1 MGAKF
6 SKSSK
11 GEKKWEDM
19 KVNGKSLPENFDKTS
34 TLPASFRRRDEEVV
48 MTGTLPR
55 NLNRNQSFSK
65 RFRKSCKNW
74 AAQRGLIDPCKA
86 DNQTETQSQVPTKP
100 SSVVLAQEECK
111 DKITDVAQELPE
123 VVITK
128 AQSLDMLVESNS
140 IPKTSSNDD
149 STKPEKEIVSE
160 GEALSNS
167 GKAEIVIEASS
178 QDTEASDVEPT
189 KDSAAIKTSESN
201 SEEIITNAENKN
213 VEIAEVKYDPKPLDE
228 TKEKEDKIDTND
240 VVKET
245 EPVVTKTNESE
256 TDKEEKVSIT
266 EEVKDPCNVPSIEKS
281 EIVETVTMH
290 EKVPTEEVAHEVN
303 EVIENTEKE
312 IELDTEKEN
321 FVELK
326 EVIDT
331 ESVPEA
337 ELQTEILTKEVEELN
352 AESEKTT
359 MESLETAAG
368 IVDEQ
373 KVEKEEILSTPE
385 IVKKDIENDTN
396 TSTLIQ
402 EQTTAEEVAT
412 ESVILE
418 EKVVNETEEACVIE
432 ANEKESETTE
442 EDNVQDNEIV
452 TSEEKIPDENIIEA
466 NIENDAQTEK
476 GEDEK
481 IPLPEVDQEECL
493 TVTNEDSFNAEKTSS
508 IESELKITNEI
519 ENTTPIPADEVPE
532 VAENIEVTDRNS
544 DNLVDKE
551 EASHDNGITD
561 DNKSQEVMEEGKNNL
576 NISEDN
582 CNEGDNHLEESCVEQ
597 EELGTADIS
606 TENIQGDGNEENSED
621 PLPSNTTS
629 DSPSE
634 TEVVSLEKT
643 ECKEQVSEEIKEEE
657 GVAIPNEAINS
668 SDGIWKCQWD
678 LPCLATKVDEEAVMT
693 MQAPEMTNEEL
704 TEKSENQQS
713 ELANEEELS
722 TMNEALDSSN
732 TDIEPTDVKIESV
745 TENESKE
752 EIQADLVAPCEPENE
767 KKTEAVN
774 DELDSTTKF
783 EAESNISLPELE
795 EVEMKTE
802 NLDMENAEPNSLES
816 LDDEKCSSEKAINNE
831 NKHVET
837 AMKDILTDIVDN
849 IASKSEMTSLENV
862 TDASAD
868 DLISEGG
875 SEGCVS
881 TDEGI
886 AASDDDDKDSCK
898 SDELK
903 KDNAKENATS
913 EIENLITEIDQHP

>member
-86 DNQTETQSQVPTKP
+86 VNQTETQSQVPTKP

-213 VEIAEVKYDPKPLDE
+213 VEIAEVKYDPIPLDE

-245 EPVVTKTNESE
+245 EPVVTKTNECE

-352 AESEKTT
+352 AESENTT

-412 ESVILE
+412 
-418 EKVVNETEEACVIE
+418 
-432 ANEKESETTE
+432 
-442 EDNVQDNEIV
+442 
-452 TSEEKIPDENIIEA
+452 
-466 NIENDAQTEK
+466 
-476 GEDEK
+476 
-481 IPLPEVDQEECL
+481 
-493 TVTNEDSFNAEKTSS
+493 
-508 IESELKITNEI
+508 
-519 ENTTPIPADEVPE
+519 
-532 VAENIEVTDRNS
+532 
-544 DNLVDKE
+544 
-551 EASHDNGITD
+551 
-561 DNKSQEVMEEGKNNL
+561 
-576 NISEDN
+576 
-582 CNEGDNHLEESCVEQ
+582 
-597 EELGTADIS
+597 
-606 TENIQGDGNEENSED
+606 
-621 PLPSNTTS
+621 
-629 DSPSE
+629 
-634 TEVVSLEKT
+634 
-643 ECKEQVSEEIKEEE
+643 
-657 GVAIPNEAINS
+657 
-668 SDGIWKCQWD
+668 
-678 LPCLATKVDEEAVMT
+678 
-693 MQAPEMTNEEL
+693 
-704 TEKSENQQS
+704 
-713 ELANEEELS
+713 
-722 TMNEALDSSN
+722 
-732 TDIEPTDVKIESV
+732 
-745 TENESKE
+745 
-752 EIQADLVAPCEPENE
+752 
-767 KKTEAVN
+767 
-774 DELDSTTKF
+774 
-783 EAESNISLPELE
+783 
-795 EVEMKTE
+795 
-802 NLDMENAEPNSLES
+802 
-816 LDDEKCSSEKAINNE
+816 
-831 NKHVET
+831 
-837 AMKDILTDIVDN
+837 
-849 IASKSEMTSLENV
+849 
-862 TDASAD
+862 
-868 DLISEGG
+868 
-875 SEGCVS
+875 
-881 TDEGI
+881 
-886 AASDDDDKDSCK
+886 
-898 SDELK
+898 
-903 KDNAKENATS
+903 
-913 EIENLITEIDQHP
+913 

>member
-11 GEKKWEDM
+11 GEKKWDDM

-140 IPKTSSNDD
+140 IPTPSSNDD
-149 STKPEKEIVSE
+149 STKPEEEIVSE
-160 GEALSNS
+160 ITALSNS

-178 QDTEASDVEPT
+178 QEIEGSDIEPT
-189 KDSAAIKTSESN
+189 KDSASTKTSESK
-201 SEEIITNAENKN
+201 SEEIINAANTN
-213 VEIAEVKYDPKPLDE
+213 VEIAEVKCESSPLNE
-228 TKEKEDKIDTND
+228 TKGNEDQIDPRD
-240 VVKET
+240 MVKET
-245 EPVVTKTNESE
+245 APAVTETNENE
-256 TDKEEKVSIT
+256 TDKDEKET
-266 EEVKDPCNVPSIEKS
+266 TAGEVTDPTDVPSMEKS
-281 EIVETVTMH
+281 EIVETATMH
-290 EKVPTEEVAHEVN
+290 ENVPTEEVVHEVN
-303 EVIENTEKE
+303 GVVEQNTEKE
-312 IELDTEKEN
+312 IENDTEKEN
-321 FVELK
+321 FTELK
-326 EVIDT
+326 HEVIDT
-331 ESVPEA
+331 ESVPQA
-337 ELQTEILTKEVEELN
+337 ELQTEILTKEVEEIN
-352 AESEKTT
+352 EVSEKTT
-359 MESLETAAG
+359 MEALETATN
-368 IVDEQ
+368 IVKEE
-373 KVEKEEILSTPE
+373 KVEKEENLSTPE
-385 IVKKDIENDTN
+385 IVKNDSEIDTN
-396 TSTLIQ
+396 ASTIIQ
-402 EQTTAEEVAT
+402 EQTTAEEVT
-412 ESVILE
+412 MESVMSE
-418 EKVVNETEEACVIE
+418 EQVVNETEVACVIE
-432 ANEKESETTE
+432 ANEKESEISDK
-442 EDNVQDNEIV
+442 DNVQENEIV
-452 TSEEKIPDENIIEA
+452 TSEDKIPDANIIKED
-466 NIENDAQTEK
+466 IEKDGKTDNGQE
-476 GEDEK
+476 EE
-481 IPLPEVDQEECL
+481 IQLPEA
-493 TVTNEDSFNAEKTSS
+493 VTNDDSLTTEKTSS
-508 IESELKITNEI
+508 IESEQEIQNEI
-519 ENTTPIPADEVPE
+519 ENPTLIPADEVTE
-532 VAENIEVTDRNS
+532 VAENIEVTDSNS

-551 EASHDNGITD
+551 EESHDNVITD
-561 DNKSQEVMEEGKNNL
+561 DNKSQEVMEEDKKNL
-576 NISEDN
+576 NTAEEN
-582 CNEGDNHLEESCVEQ
+582 CNEQDYVEQ
-597 EELGTADIS
+597 EKQDTVEIS
-606 TENIQGDGNEENSED
+606 TENIEGDRNEENNVDNILNKTAGES
-621 PLPSNTTS
+621 T
-629 DSPSE
+629 SE
-634 TEVVSLEKT
+634 TENIDLDKT
-643 ECKEQVSEEIKEEE
+643 ESEEQISEKIKEEE
-657 GVAIPNEAINS
+657 SAAPPNEAISS

-678 LPCLATKVDEEAVMT
+678 LPCLATKVDEEAAMT

-713 ELANEEELS
+713 ENPNEEELS

-732 TDIEPTDVKIESV
+732 TDIEPTDVKLESV
-745 TENESKE
+745 TENELREEIKE
-752 EIQADLVAPCEPENE
+752 EPHGSMVAHMVAPFEPEDE

-783 EAESNISLPELE
+783 EGESNISLPELE

-816 LDDEKCSSEKAINNE
+816 LDDEKSSSEKAINNE

-862 TDASAD
+862 RDASAD

-875 SEGCVS
+875 SDGCVS